1 MDSKFIID
9 TIYSIS
15 IQQPKDV
22 VMTYI
27 TDYIDDKLFE
37 SEKRIMTSRE
47 IIIHGR
53 TVEDEDFLVRI
64 PADPHRQTIMYTGLA
79 AKKEIN
85 ELLDIGDTIYDIK

>member
-9 TIYSIS
+9 TIDSIS

-22 VMTYI
+22 VMTHI
-27 TDYIDDKLFE
+27 IDYIDDKLFE
-37 SEKRIMTSRE
+37 SKKRIMKSRE

-53 TVEDEDFLVRI
+53 TVDDKDFLVRI
-64 PADPHRQTIMYTGLA
+64 PVDPHGQTITYTGLA

-85 ELLDIGDTIYDIK
+85 KLLDTGISTKIV